1 MNLRISDRQLQSNGK
16 QFQSNHT
23 CFIDVAS
30 LTFTTHTVPYAST
43 LTPAA
48 CTLKLNLE
56 NKESEGHRRIKLGL
70 GHLPRLKDGV
80 RSKVLCDVEE
90 VLLCC

>member
-1 MNLRISDRQLQSNGK
+1 MNLQKNNVK

-23 CFIDVAS
+23 PFIDVAS
-30 LTFTTHTVPYAST
+30 LIFTTHTVPYAST

-56 NKESEGHRRIKLGL
+56 NKVRRAYEES
-70 GHLPRLKDGV
+70 
-80 RSKVLCDVEE
+80 S
-90 VLLCC
+90 